1 MKLVLEAAILMG
13 AAGRVQEV
21 TRTAVVLSKLL
32 LQCRVEE
39 KEEFLRAR
47 GALLLDVAWLAS
59 KVVDGGVEQAPGVGA
74 IWGVPFCHEGEYI

>member
-13 AAGRVQEV
+13 AAGRVQEL
-21 TRTAVVLSKLL
+21 RRAASVLSKLL
-32 LQCRVEE
+32 LQCRAEE

-59 KVVDGGVEQAPGVGA
+59 NVQDADVGQVLGVGA
-74 IWGVPFCHEGEYI
+74 VMNVAVGYKGE